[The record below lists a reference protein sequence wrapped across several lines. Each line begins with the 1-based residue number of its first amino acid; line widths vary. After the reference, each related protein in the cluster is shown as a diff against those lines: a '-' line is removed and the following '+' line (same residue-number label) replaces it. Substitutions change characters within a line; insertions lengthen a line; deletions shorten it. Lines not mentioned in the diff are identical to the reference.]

1 MNTPNSFFEN
11 LDYWAII
18 KIAWQGFAP
27 ALPILLFFGAIFSII
42 FIFDLYR
49 LRRRF
54 KQGARWRTDQELLQW
69 LRGMRPS
76 EFEEYVADLFRRLG
90 YRTEAVGKSH
100 DGGVDVIAEKNGVKH
115 YIQCKKYI
123 TSKVP
128 VGAVRDFYG
137 ALANHLAE
145 GRGIFVTT
153 NIFTTEAQ
161 QFAED
166 KPIEMVDGFGLV
178 RLIKKAD
185 KNSPQEKEDRPMDA
199 KCPKCGGDLLERQSK
214 YGKFIGCSNYPRCKY
229 TTR

>member
-1 MNTPNSFFEN
+1 MNTPNSFLEN

-18 KIAWQGFAP
+18 KIAWQAISP
-27 ALPILLFFGAIFSII
+27 ALPILLFVGAIFLII

-69 LRGMRPS
+69 LRGMSPS
-76 EFEEYVADLFRRLG
+76 EFEVYVADLFRRLG

-100 DGGVDVIAEKNGVKH
+100 DGGIDVVAEKNGVKH
-115 YIQCKKYI
+115 YIQCKKYV

-185 KNSPQEKEDRPMDA
+185 KNSPQEKEDRPMNA

-229 TTR
+229 TSK

>member
-18 KIAWQGFAP
+18 KIAWQAISP
-27 ALPILLFFGAIFSII
+27 ALPILLFVGAIFLII

-69 LRGMRPS
+69 LRGMSPS
-76 EFEEYVADLFRRLG
+76 EFEVYVADLFRRLG

-100 DGGVDVIAEKNGVKH
+100 DGGIDVVAEKNGVKH

-185 KNSPQEKEDRPMDA
+185 KNSPQEKEDRPMNA

-229 TTR
+229 TSK